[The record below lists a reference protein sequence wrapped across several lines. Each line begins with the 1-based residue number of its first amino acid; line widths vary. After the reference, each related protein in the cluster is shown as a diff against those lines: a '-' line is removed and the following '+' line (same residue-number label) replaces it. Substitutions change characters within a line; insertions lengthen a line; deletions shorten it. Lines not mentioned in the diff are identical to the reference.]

1 MSGPVQRVL
10 LSLSH
15 LILETSLGSQECSY
29 PHFTD
34 GETEA
39 PCCCFTRV
47 SYFVT
52 ETGLKPK
59 FTPQSYAIYHWYPL
73 PSCCTASIRGQ
84 KKDEGMM
91 AVKKMR
97 LRWSF
102 TPGHTR
108 FLLGLVIF
116 PAPYT
121 HPQVLLLMDLSG
133 FPSLLRPRV
142 PPLHSDLLLEIL
154 ASGCDPAVVFRI
166 EKNVNLPCLFLASF
180 LLMQICSLEY

>member
-1 MSGPVQRVL
+1 MSGPVQRVS

-29 PHFTD
+29 PRFTD

-39 PCCCFTRV
+39 PCCSFTRV

-108 FLLGLVIF
+108 FLLGLVIAQAF
-116 PAPYT
+116 P
-121 HPQVLLLMDLSG
+121 
-133 FPSLLRPRV
+133 
-142 PPLHSDLLLEIL
+142 PPTPTRRH
-154 ASGCDPAVVFRI
+154 
-166 EKNVNLPCLFLASF
+166 
-180 LLMQICSLEY
+180 YY